1 MKIGFIGFGNM
12 AQAIVQ
18 GLIAAK
24 AVSPDEI
31 FACAAHYEKL
41 KTNAASFGVH
51 AEESAKAVAEQADMV
66 VIAVKPY
73 QIETVVEP
81 IKELLFTKIVVSI
94 AAGRPFA
101 WYEQVLLPGTH
112 HISTIPNTPVSV
124 CEGIFVCEQKHSLT
138 EDEWNAFCN
147 LFSAIALIEP
157 VDSDHL
163 SIAGTLSGCAPAY
176 TAMYMEALADAA
188 VKHGVA
194 RQTAYRLAA
203 QMIVGT
209 GKLQLSTGAH
219 PGAMKDAV
227 CSPGGTTIKGVAALE
242 ENGFRN
248 AVMKAIDA
256 AES

>member
-12 AQAIVQ
+12 AQAIAR

-24 AVSPDEI
+24 AILPDEI

-41 KTNAASFGVH
+41 KENAAPLGIH
-51 AEESAKAVAEQADMV
+51 AAETAKTVAEQADMV
-66 VIAVKPY
+66 ILAVKPY
-73 QIETVVEP
+73 QIEAVIEP
-81 IKELLFTKIVVSI
+81 IKALLREKMIVSI
-94 AAGRPFA
+94 AAGCPFA

-124 CEGIFVCEQKHSLT
+124 CEGIFVCEQTHSLT
-138 EDEWNAFCN
+138 QDEWDAFCG
-147 LFSAIALIEP
+147 LFSKIALIEQ

-176 TAMYMEALADAA
+176 TAMYIEALADAA

-209 GKLQLSTGAH
+209 GALHLSTGMH

-248 AVMKAIDA
+248 AVIKAIDA